1 MDKRIVIGK
10 IGAPHGIRGE
20 VRITPLTDFPGRFEN
35 LRMVFVEEQEIV
47 IERMQYHH
55 RFIILKFA
63 GVNDRSAAELFK
75 GKLLHV
81 DRKDV
86 PPLEPGEYYAFD
98 VIGLKVTDEVQG
110 ELGEIVEILKT
121 GSNDVY
127 IAKQNGRE
135 TLIPALKSVVLQ
147 IDLENGRMQV
157 CLPEEMNAN
166 EN

>member
-127 IAKQNGRE
+127 IAKQNGQE